1 MPAEQPSGSQSSILE
16 MLMKPIV
23 RYCLRNAL
31 SFQDFINSAKLVF
44 VRVAEEE
51 IRKTTAK
58 VNVSRLSVMTGLYRR
73 DVTKIYREHEA
84 PAMQQQSILSRILAQ
99 WEQDRQFCSKPGVP
113 KALSVSGENS
123 EFKKL
128 VYAVSAHV
136 NAGTILF
143 ELERLGSIKRVGD
156 QVRLQNVYHRFE
168 GDRSEGFKILADD
181 LELIIQAAEEN
192 IVRKK
197 PIRNLHL
204 RTTFDNIYASDVP
217 TIRRWFVDQGKQF
230 HKRARDFLSQFDK
243 DMNPR
248 SGDEQAGVK
257 VELGAYSFTSIFPDH
272 IESEDDGAPGKK
284 KVA

>member
-1 MPAEQPSGSQSSILE
+1 MSAEKSASSHSSIIE

-23 RYCLRNAL
+23 RYCLRNAI
-31 SFQDFINSAKLVF
+31 SFQDFINSAKVVF

-51 IRKTTAK
+51 IRKSTQK

-73 DVTKIYREHEA
+73 DVTKIYRENEA
-84 PAMQQQSILSRILAQ
+84 PALQQQSILSRILAQ

-113 KALSVSGENS
+113 KALSVSGEDS
-123 EFKKL
+123 EFRKL
-128 VYAVSAHV
+128 VYTVSAHV

-143 ELERLGSIKRVGD
+143 ELERLGSVKRVGD
-156 QVRLQNVYHRFE
+156 QVRLQNVYHRFQGE
-168 GDRSEGFKILADD
+168 KAEGFKILADD
-181 LELIIQAAEEN
+181 LELILQAAEEN
-192 IVRKK
+192 IVQKK
-197 PIRNLHL
+197 AIRNLHL

-217 TIRRWFVDQGKQF
+217 TIRQWFVDQGKLF

-248 SGDEQAGVK
+248 PDDEPAGVK
-257 VELGAYSFTSIFPDH
+257 VELGAYSFTSIFPD
-272 IESEDDGAPGKK
+272 EAGQENDGGSKK